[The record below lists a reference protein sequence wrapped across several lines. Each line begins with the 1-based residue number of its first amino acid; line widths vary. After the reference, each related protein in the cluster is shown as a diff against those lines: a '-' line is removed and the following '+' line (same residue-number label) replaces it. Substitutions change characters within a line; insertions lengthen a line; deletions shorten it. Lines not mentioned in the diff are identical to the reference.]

1 MILPDVNLLIYA
13 VDVEAPMHR
22 RAKQWLEQ
30 VLSDPQTVAIS
41 WSTVLAF
48 MRLTTSRRMYR
59 APLPIEVAL
68 NTVGTW
74 LAHPSVTLVHPGPKH
89 FSILRELLMAVG
101 TGGNLTSDAHLAAL
115 AIEYGAELCS
125 SDYDFGLFPRLKWSN
140 PLEGNTLKL

>member
-89 FSILRELLMAVG
+89 FSILRELLMEVG

-115 AIEYGAELCS
+115 AIEHGAELCS
-125 SDYDFGLFPRLKWSN
+125 SDYNFGRFPRLKWSN

>member
-101 TGGNLTSDAHLAAL
+101 TGGSLTSGAHLAAL
-115 AIEYGAELCS
+115 AIENGAELCS
-125 SDYDFGLFPRLKWSN
+125 SDYDFGRFPRLKWSN

>member
-74 LAHPSVTLVHPGPKH
+74 LAHPSVTLVHPGP
-89 FSILRELLMAVG
+89 SI
-101 TGGNLTSDAHLAAL
+101 
-115 AIEYGAELCS
+115 
-125 SDYDFGLFPRLKWSN
+125 FPFCASC
-140 PLEGNTLKL
+140 

>member
-13 VDVEAPMHR
+13 VDSEAPMHR

-30 VLSDPQTVAIS
+30 VLSAPQTVAIS

-48 MRLTTSRRMYR
+48 VRLTTSRSMYR
-59 APLPIEVAL
+59 APLPVEVAL

-89 FSILRELLMAVG
+89 FSILRDLLMAVG

-115 AIEYGAELCS
+115 AIEHGAELCS
-125 SDYDFGLFPRLKWSN
+125 SDYDFGRFPRLNWSN
-140 PLEGNTLKL
+140 PLEGNTLKS

>member
-30 VLSDPQTVAIS
+30 VLSEPQTVAIS

-48 MRLTTSRRMYR
+48 VRLTTSRRMYR
-59 APLPIEVAL
+59 APLPVEVAL
-68 NTVGTW
+68 NTVGIW
-74 LAHPSVTLVHPGPKH
+74 LAHPSVTLVHPGPRH
-89 FSILRELLMAVG
+89 FSIWRELLMTVG

-115 AIEYGAELCS
+115 AIEHGAELCS
-125 SDYDFGLFPRLKWSN
+125 SDYDFGRFPRLKWSN